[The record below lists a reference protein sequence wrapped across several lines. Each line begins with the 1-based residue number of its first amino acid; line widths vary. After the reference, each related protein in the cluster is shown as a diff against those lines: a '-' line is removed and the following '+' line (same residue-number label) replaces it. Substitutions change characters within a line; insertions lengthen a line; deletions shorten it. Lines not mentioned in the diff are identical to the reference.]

1 MELTDPTLG
10 SNLSREEVAKCIHIG
25 LLCIQED
32 ASRRPRMACV
42 VAALNGDAISL
53 PSPTA
58 PHFFLPREFDGIQ
71 DSETGGF
78 TGTNDITLLEP
89 R

>member
-10 SNLSREEVAKCIHIG
+10 SNLILEEVAKCIHIG

-32 ASRRPRMACV
+32 ASRRPRMASV
-42 VAALNGDAISL
+42 VAALNGDVIVL

-71 DSETGGF
+71 ESETEAF
-78 TGTNDITLLEP
+78 TGTKDITLLEP